1 MNEKQIDEALD
12 AVLRASGS
20 RLSHYTMPSVIA
32 AMREAM
38 RQVMADTARMDWLED
53 NYRCYWV
60 EVQRQ
65 PSGEMIYA
73 GSGKG
78 LRESIDHARESVK

>member
-1 MNEKQIDEALD
+1 MNQERIDEALD

-38 RQVMADTARMDWLED
+38 RQAMTDTARMDWLED
-53 NYRCYWV
+53 DDRCYWV
-60 EVQRQ
+60 EVQSQ

-78 LRESIDHARESVK
+78 LRGAIDHACGNVK